1 VVRFSIRGV
10 TARRILVALAVLAL
24 ISGAVVLMQKRTAR
38 KPHDLRVFFTCDLRG
53 RLVPCGCFTGQ
64 LGGLTR
70 IATMVGDG
78 KEENLLKVDVGD
90 ALEGPADYERI
101 EHRYILEAL
110 AALGFDAANLGHR
123 EAQLSAAQLR
133 ELKTA
138 GRVPLL
144 AANLLDAQTRAPI
157 FDTHRILTRSGWRI
171 ALIGVMD
178 ERVPTE
184 NLGEGLALEK
194 MSATLAKLLPSIR
207 PKVDAVVLLA
217 FADEA
222 ALHALAREFYE
233 LDVILGGKVSQ
244 PAQRLEQENRS
255 TIFYTTNQSR
265 ALGVLDLQLTTQG
278 RVTPRGGEVTLVH
291 DGIPESAAIFDLAA
305 KYREEIRHTKLE
317 LDDPSRLQADMIPGV
332 KTAALYVGSESC
344 ANCHPSAAKTWHSS
358 GHGHAFATLVKRQAD
373 ADPNCLGCHTVGFGS
388 PSGYR
393 REFHADRLINVG
405 CESCHGPGSVH
416 VAQRQ
421 QGAVDGGKFRT
432 LGSGDCQKCH
442 HGEFS
447 RPFDFDKFWPHVRHG
462 REPGTGQ

>member
-1 VVRFSIRGV
+1 
-10 TARRILVALAVLAL
+10 
-24 ISGAVVLMQKRTAR
+24 M
-38 KPHDLRVFFTCDLRG
+38 
-53 RLVPCGCFTGQ
+53 
-64 LGGLTR
+64 GGLTR
-70 IATMVGDG
+70 IATMVGE
-78 KEENLLKVDVGD
+78 KRHENLLKVDVGD
-90 ALEGPADYERI
+90 ALEGTADYERI

-110 AALGFDAANLGHR
+110 ATLGYDAANLGHR

-133 ELKTA
+133 ELKA
-138 GRVPLL
+138 VSRVPLL
-144 AANLLDAQTRAPI
+144 SANLLDAETRTPI
-157 FDTHRILTRSGWRI
+157 FDTHRVVTRGKWRI
-171 ALIGVMD
+171 ALVGVMD
-178 ERVPTE
+178 EHVPGE
-184 NLGEGLALEK
+184 NLGEGLVLEK
-194 MSATLAKLLPSIR
+194 MNTTLAKLLPSLR

-222 ALHALAREFYE
+222 ALHTLAREFYE

-244 PAQRLEQENRS
+244 PAQRLERENRS

-265 ALGVLDLQLTTQG
+265 ALGTLDLRFAKSG
-278 RVTPRGGEVTLVH
+278 RITPHGGEVTLVH
-291 DGIPESAAIFDLAA
+291 DGIAESAAVLDLAA

-317 LDDPSRLQADMIPGV
+317 LDDPSRQQADMIPGV
-332 KTAALYVGSESC
+332 KSAGSYVGSEAC
-344 ANCHPSAAKTWHSS
+344 LNCHPTAAKTWHAS

-393 REFHADRLINVG
+393 RDFGADRLVNVG

-421 QGAVDGGKFRT
+421 QGATDGGTFRT

-447 RPFDFDKFWPHVRHG
+447 RPFEFDKFWPHVRHG
-462 REPGTGQ
+462 RESGAGR